1 MNRNLIYYGAIAL
14 ILVVLIIPLPTYFT
28 QDNRDNWRQAEL
40 ITRDQPRIVIPAFN
54 QIPLTYYSHKEEYG
68 YTYLSEV
75 PANFTQ
81 GYVIVGPAGGYD
93 PPMWEWVTNLSIYQN
108 TTGIQVYWFNQ
119 SQITECI
126 ACEQNYCNNF
136 SVDLDKERCPV
147 CYK

>member
-1 MNRNLIYYGAIAL
+1 MKLIYYGAIAL

-28 QDNRDNWRQAEL
+28 TPQRDDWRSAEL

-75 PANFTQ
+75 PSNFTH

-93 PPMWEWVTNLSIYQN
+93 PPMWAWVNNLTVYRN
-108 TTGIQVYWFNQ
+108 VTGIVIY
-119 SQITECI
+119 EV
-126 ACEQNYCNNF
+126 E
-136 SVDLDKERCPV
+136 
-147 CYK
+147 